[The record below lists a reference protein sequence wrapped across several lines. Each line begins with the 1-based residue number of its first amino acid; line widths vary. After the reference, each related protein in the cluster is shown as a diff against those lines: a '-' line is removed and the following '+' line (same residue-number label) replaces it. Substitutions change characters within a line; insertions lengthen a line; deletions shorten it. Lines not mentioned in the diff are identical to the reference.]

1 MDFPASSAAEVKC
14 CITCNTFGVP
24 APMKEILEMCKT
36 QRWVLIEDVC
46 EAIGTTSD
54 GQAPHLGSTQ
64 WANLSGLVLGCIEAK
79 LCK

>member
-1 MDFPASSAAEVKC
+1 MNFPASSVAQVKC

-54 GQAPHLGSTQ
+54 GQVIPCPRARLFWTGHATGRE
-64 WANLSGLVLGCIEAK
+64 NR
-79 LCK
+79 